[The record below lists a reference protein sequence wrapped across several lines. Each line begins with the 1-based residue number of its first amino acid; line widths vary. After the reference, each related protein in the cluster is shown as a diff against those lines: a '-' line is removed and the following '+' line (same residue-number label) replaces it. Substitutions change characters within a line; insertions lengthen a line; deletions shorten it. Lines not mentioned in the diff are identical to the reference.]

1 MRKIQ
6 NTLMRLLFLSLF
18 FIATTAFTNA
28 QSNGSIVGKIIDKEA
43 NNEPLAF
50 ANILIKGTTKGTTSD
65 FDGLY
70 EIDNIEP
77 GTYTLSFSYLGYES
91 IEIPNVIVES
101 GKATTINVTMTA
113 SEGMSLDEVV
123 VTTTTK
129 KDTEAALLLDQKRAV
144 EIKTAIGAQEL
155 AKKAVSDAADAT
167 TKVTGVNK
175 KEGSGKIYVRGLGD
189 RYNSTTFNG
198 LPLPSNDPGD
208 KNIDLSLFGTDII
221 ENVGISKSFSSNL
234 SSDVAGANID
244 IVSKEMTAASLFKV
258 GISAGGNTQTTFKDF
273 KTIEGANWIGVN
285 TDTKHNVRDLTKYSF
300 SNSFTP
306 ESTTASPNLGVSL
319 NYGKKFQIS
328 DESTVSL
335 FLVGSFDN
343 KYSYQDGSSEN
354 IISATSVGSEFNT
367 KTYSYNASK
376 MLMGNLVYK
385 INANHKL
392 SFNHLFVHSNKQKI
406 EDFTGTTNDIG
417 RDAEDNRLV
426 NLVLQTEVQNRL
438 FVNQLLSTNKL
449 GESVD
454 VNASF
459 GYSAIYNDEPDR
471 RKNTFIINNDD
482 NTTRI
487 SQNAVRD
494 NSRFYG
500 NLFETDY
507 SANLNAIKYLGE
519 RFENKGQITLGYNG
533 RITDRKFDG
542 IYFDH
547 NFSSPRTAFVD
558 VNNLDLTFNQTNLT
572 NGVFGIETSRGRNNN
587 DAETF
592 LPQLYDADKTV
603 HAAYAD
609 FLYKFDEKF
618 SANLGLRAEDIK
630 MNVSW
635 DTNISFPGFSSN
647 SATNLDK
654 QYILPSLNLKY
665 ELNEKINLRASGSL
679 TYTYP
684 QFKEIAPFAYEG
696 INFQESGNPL
706 LQPSDNYNA
715 EVKFELFPKS
725 NELFAVG
732 VFGKL
737 IQNSINRLERNSA
750 VERDFTYDNS
760 GDATVF
766 GVELETKLD
775 VLNIDA
781 DDTAQNLSVGA
792 NATLMKTKLEYNTE
806 NTLFNY
812 TGSSS
817 ELEGASPFTIN
828 ADVSYKFN
836 NLNNDKESIFSVV
849 FNYQSD
855 KVYSIGTNF
864 QENIIEKAVPLL
876 DLVFSHKF
884 NNTIGLKLNAKN
896 ILNPSFERYRDIPEK
911 LTMNSYK
918 NGVSVSAGLSLNF

>member
-1 MRKIQ
+1 MKY
-6 NTLMRLLFLSLF
+6 LLVSLFLIVSTLSY
-18 FIATTAFTNA
+18 A
-28 QSNGSIVGKIIDKEA
+28 QDKGSVVGKVIDKEA
-43 NNEPLAF
+43 SDEPLAF
-50 ANILIKGTTKGTTSD
+50 ANVLIKGTTKGTTTD

-70 EIDNIEP
+70 EIANIDP
-77 GTYTLSFSYLGYES
+77 GTYIVVFSYLGYES
-91 IEIPNVIVES
+91 VEIPNVAIEA
-101 GKATTINVTMTA
+101 GKATTINVPMAA

-123 VTTTTK
+123 VTTTTR
-129 KDTEAALLLDQKRAV
+129 KDSEAALLLDQKRAV

-175 KEGSGKIYVRGLGD
+175 KEGSSKIYVRGLGD

-244 IVSKEMTAASLFKV
+244 IVSREMTTSSLFKV
-258 GISAGGNTQTTFKDF
+258 GISSGYNSQTTFKDF
-273 KTIEGANWIGVN
+273 KNIDGANWVGVN
-285 TDTKHNVRDLTKYSF
+285 TDTKHNIRDLTAYSF
-300 SNSFTP
+300 SNGFTP
-306 ESTTASPNLGVSL
+306 ETNTASPNLGVSI
-319 NYGKKFQIS
+319 NYGKKFQVS
-328 DESTVSL
+328 DESTISF

-343 KYSYQDGSSEN
+343 KYSFQDGVSEN
-354 IISATSVGSEFNT
+354 AIDVGNTGSQFDT

-392 SFNHLFVHSNKQKI
+392 SFNHLFVHSNNQKI
-406 EDFTGTTNDIG
+406 EDFTGTTTDIG
-417 RDAEDNRLV
+417 RGEDDNRLV
-426 NLVLQTEVQNRL
+426 NLLLQTEVQNRL
-438 FVNQLLSTNKL
+438 FVNQLLSNHKF
-449 GESVD
+449 GETID
-454 VNASF
+454 VNASL
-459 GYSAIYNDEPDR
+459 GYSSIYNDEPDR
-471 RKNTFIINNDD
+471 RKNTFIIDNDD

-500 NLFETDY
+500 NLFENDY
-507 SANLNAIKYLGE
+507 SANVNAVKYLGE
-519 RFENKGQITLGYNG
+519 RFENKGKVTLGYNG

-558 VNNLDLTFNQTNLT
+558 LDNLDNTFNQENLS

-587 DAETF
+587 DAETY
-592 LPQLYDADKTV
+592 LPQLYDADKKV
-603 HAAYAD
+603 HAAYIDAIYNVTD
-609 FLYKFDEKF
+609 KFT
-618 SANLGLRAEDIK
+618 ANVGIRAEDIK
-630 MNVSW
+630 MNVTW
-635 DTNISFPGFSSN
+635 NTNISFPGFSNN
-647 SATNLDK
+647 SSIDLDK

-665 ELNEKINLRASGSL
+665 ALNDKINLRASGSL
-679 TYTYP
+679 SYTYP

-696 INFQESGNPL
+696 INYQESGNPGL
-706 LQPSDNYNA
+706 LPSDNYNA
-715 EVKFELFPKS
+715 EIKFELFPKS

-737 IQNSINRLERNSA
+737 IQNSINRLERNSSI
-750 VERDFTYDNS
+750 ERDFTFDNA
-760 GDATVF
+760 GDASVF
-766 GVELETKLD
+766 GIEVETKLD
-775 VLNIDA
+775 LFNSESDNFKRNNI
-781 DDTAQNLSVGA
+781 SVGA
-792 NATLMKTKLEYNTE
+792 NATFMKTKLEYNAN
-806 NTLFNY
+806 NTSFNY

-817 ELEGASPFTIN
+817 ELEGASPFTVN
-828 ADVSYKFN
+828 ADVSYKF
-836 NLNNDKESIFSVV
+836 DFEEKETIASLV

-864 QENIIEKAVPLL
+864 QENIIEKAVPIL
-876 DLVFSHKF
+876 DLVLSHKF
-884 NNTIGLKLNAKN
+884 NKTIGLKLNAKN

-911 LTMNSYK
+911 ITMNSYK
-918 NGVSVSAGLSLNF
+918 NGVGISAGLSLNF

>member
-1 MRKIQ
+1 MKY
-6 NTLMRLLFLSLF
+6 LLVSLFLIVSTLSY
-18 FIATTAFTNA
+18 A
-28 QSNGSIVGKIIDKEA
+28 QDKGSVVGTVIDKEA
-43 NNEPLAF
+43 SDEPLAF
-50 ANILIKGTTKGTTSD
+50 ANVLIKGTTKGTTTD

-70 EIDNIEP
+70 EIANVDP
-77 GTYTLSFSYLGYES
+77 GTYSIVFSYLGYET
-91 IEIPNVIVES
+91 IEIPNVAIEA
-101 GKATTINVTMTA
+101 GKVTTINVPMAA

-123 VTTTTK
+123 VTTTTR
-129 KDTEAALLLDQKRAV
+129 KDSEAALLLDQKRAV

-175 KEGSGKIYVRGLGD
+175 KEGSSKIYVRGLGD

-221 ENVGISKSFSSNL
+221 ENVGISKSFSANL

-244 IVSKEMTAASLFKV
+244 IVSREMTTSSLFKV
-258 GISAGGNTQTTFKDF
+258 GISSGYNSQTTFKDF
-273 KTIEGANWIGVN
+273 KNIDGANWVGVN
-285 TDTKHNVRDLTKYSF
+285 TDTKHNVRDLTVYSF
-300 SNSFTP
+300 SNGFTP
-306 ESTTASPNLGVSL
+306 ETNTASPNLGLSI
-319 NYGKKFQIS
+319 NYGKKFQVS
-328 DESTVSL
+328 DESTISF

-343 KYSYQDGSSEN
+343 KYSFQDGVSEN
-354 IISATSVGSEFNT
+354 VIDVGNTGSQFDT
-367 KTYSYNASK
+367 KTYNYNASK

-392 SFNHLFVHSNKQKI
+392 SFNHLFVHSNNQKI
-406 EDFTGTTNDIG
+406 EDFTGTTTDIG
-417 RDAEDNRLV
+417 RGEDDNRLV
-426 NLVLQTEVQNRL
+426 NLLLQTEVQNRL
-438 FVNQLLSTNKL
+438 FVNQLLSNHKF
-449 GESVD
+449 GETID
-454 VNASF
+454 VNASL

-471 RKNTFIINNDD
+471 RKNTFIVDNDD

-500 NLFETDY
+500 NLFENDY
-507 SANLNAIKYLGE
+507 SANVNAVKYLGE
-519 RFENKGQITLGYNG
+519 RFENKGKVTLGYNG

-547 NFSSPRTAFVD
+547 NFAAPRTAFVD
-558 VNNLDLTFNQTNLT
+558 LDNLDNTFNQENLS

-587 DAETF
+587 DAETY
-592 LPQLYDADKTV
+592 LPQLYDADKKV
-603 HAAYAD
+603 HAAYIDAIYNVTD
-609 FLYKFDEKF
+609 KFT
-618 SANLGLRAEDIK
+618 ANVGVRAEDIK
-630 MNVSW
+630 MNVTW
-635 DTNISFPGFSSN
+635 NTNISFPGFSNN
-647 SATNLDK
+647 SSIDLDK

-665 ELNEKINLRASGSL
+665 ALNEKINLRASGSL
-679 TYTYP
+679 SYTYP

-696 INFQESGNPL
+696 INYQESGNPGL
-706 LQPSDNYNA
+706 LPSDNYNA
-715 EVKFELFPKS
+715 EVKFEIFPKS

-737 IQNSINRLERNSA
+737 IQNSINRLERNSSI
-750 VERDFTYDNS
+750 ERDFTFDNA
-760 GDATVF
+760 GDASVF
-766 GVELETKLD
+766 GVEVETKLD
-775 VLNIDA
+775 LFNSESDDFKRNNI
-781 DDTAQNLSVGA
+781 SVGA
-792 NATLMKTKLEYNTE
+792 NATFMKTKLEYNTN
-806 NTLFNY
+806 NTSFNY

-828 ADVSYKFN
+828 ADVSYKF
-836 NLNNDKESIFSVV
+836 DFEEKETIASLV

-864 QENIIEKAVPLL
+864 QENIIEKAVPML

-884 NNTIGLKLNAKN
+884 NKTIGLKLNAKN

-911 LTMNSYK
+911 ITMNSYK
-918 NGVSVSAGLSLNF
+918 NGVGISAGLSLNF